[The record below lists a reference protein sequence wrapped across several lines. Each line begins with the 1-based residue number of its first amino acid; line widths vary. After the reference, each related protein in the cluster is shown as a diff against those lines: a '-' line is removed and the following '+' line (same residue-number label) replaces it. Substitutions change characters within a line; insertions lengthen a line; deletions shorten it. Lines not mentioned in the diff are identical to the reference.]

1 MTIFFERLSFLSS
14 FFYLFRNKK
23 IFSQQKLERIYYID
37 TNRYVSV
44 FIPIAEKYFGC
55 TFSKLDFSLIDIK
68 DSYGELER
76 LKLTRKHLFDFKELI
91 LESSA
96 YKEILVELYQSNLQA
111 NQHLKSYIEKSVI
124 HSEIMQPGT
133 WRTLFLISVISNFMK
148 KESIEQSIFVII
160 RRSWLLQY
168 QEFASSYGISI
179 DYDQGMDA
187 ICDINLTS
195 FIRRFPVIYF
205 LLSILKY
212 KNGFLDKNKDL
223 GASLYLDGR
232 GDIVF
237 EKNGLH
243 SDFLWHIESDYPAK
257 KIVYRYENNNEKSLL
272 HENNIDADKITPY
285 LSDLFFITRK
295 AVSLKK
301 NSLFKAEFNQIK
313 QPFDFYHAN
322 FHATRSFFARKNIK
336 IYLTWDR
343 YNADHIIKS
352 AAIRSLGGISAIHQ
366 IAFDGVPLIDNQLHS
381 DIVFSYSSLT
391 ANLDKEINS
400 KSKYHVITG
409 CTKDYLNPL
418 LNDQANLIR
427 DKLASNGVKHVV
439 CVFDENSHS
448 DERWHT
454 GHSLQRENYS
464 YILEEVITNQSL
476 GVIFKPKHGKNLRKR
491 LGKVNK
497 LLQKAERTGRCLV
510 LEEISRHTTAY
521 SPIIAALSS
530 DLCIH
535 GHLCA
540 GSAGL
545 EAALSG
551 IPTILIDREGLPD
564 SKLHQLP
571 KDKVVFSDWSS
582 AIEGIKIFFS
592 DRNKSTGIG
601 DWSNLIVDLD
611 PFRDGEGSKRMGS
624 FLNDLRI
631 NFDQGM
637 EREQSMEL
645 AIKKYKNDWGSD
657 KIIEN
662 F

>member
-1 MTIFFERLSFLSS
+1 MS
-14 FFYLFRNKK
+14 
-23 IFSQQKLERIYYID
+23 
-37 TNRYVSV
+37 RYASV

-55 TFSKLDFSLIDIK
+55 TFSKLDFSLINIK

-96 YKEILVELYQSNLQA
+96 YNEILVELYQSNSQT

-133 WRTLFLISVISNFMK
+133 WRTLFLISVISNFIK
-148 KESIEQSIFVII
+148 KQSVEQSLFVII

-168 QEFASSYGISI
+168 QEFASNHGVSI
-179 DYDQGMDA
+179 DYDQGIDA
-187 ICDINLTS
+187 IYDINLTS
-195 FIRRFPVIYF
+195 LIRRFPVIYF

-272 HENNIDADKITPY
+272 QENYIDADKITPY
-285 LSDLFFITRK
+285 LRDVFFLTRK

-301 NSLFKAEFNQIK
+301 NSLFKAEFNEIK
-313 QPFDFYHAN
+313 KPYDFYHAN
-322 FHATRSFFARKNIK
+322 FLATRSFFSRKNIK

-352 AAIRSLGGISAIHQ
+352 DAIRSLGGISAIQQ
-366 IAFDGVPLIDNQLHS
+366 IAFDGVPLIDNQIHS

-391 ANLDKEINS
+391 ADLDKEINS

-427 DKLASNGVKHVV
+427 DKLTSNGAKHIV

-454 GHSLQRENYS
+454 GHSLQRENYR
-464 YILEEVITNQSL
+464 YILEEVISNKSL
-476 GVIFKPKHGKNLRKR
+476 GVIFKPKHGKNLRNR
-491 LGKVNK
+491 LGEVNK
-497 LLQKAERTGRCLV
+497 LLLRAERTGRCLV

-571 KDKVVFSDWSS
+571 KDKVVFSDWPT
-582 AIEGIKIFFS
+582 AIEGVKIFFS

-601 DWSNLIVDLD
+601 DWSDLIVDLD
-611 PFRDGEGSKRMGS
+611 PFRDGKGAKRMGS

-637 EREQSMEL
+637 ERDKSMEL
-645 AIKKYKNDWGSD
+645 AIEKYKNDWGSD

-662 F
+662 S

>member
-1 MTIFFERLSFLSS
+1 MPLC
-14 FFYLFRNKK
+14 
-23 IFSQQKLERIYYID
+23 
-37 TNRYVSV
+37 

-55 TFSKLDFSLIDIK
+55 TFSKLDFSLINIK

-96 YKEILVELYQSNLQA
+96 YNEILVELYQSNSQT

-133 WRTLFLISVISNFMK
+133 WRTLFLIRVISNFIK
-148 KESIEQSIFVII
+148 KQSIEQSLFIII

-168 QEFASSYGISI
+168 QEFASNHGVSI
-179 DYDQGMDA
+179 DYDQGIDA
-187 ICDINLTS
+187 IYDINLTS
-195 FIRRFPVIYF
+195 LIRRFPVIYF

-257 KIVYRYENNNEKSLL
+257 KIVYRYENDDEKSLL

-285 LSDLFFITRK
+285 LRDLFFLTRK

-301 NSLFKAEFNQIK
+301 NSLFKAEFNEIK

-366 IAFDGVPLIDNQLHS
+366 IAFDGVPLIDNQVHS

-391 ANLDKEINS
+391 ATLDKEINS
-400 KSKYHVITG
+400 KFKYHVITG

-418 LNDQANLIR
+418 LNKQANLIR
-427 DKLASNGVKHVV
+427 DKLSLNGAKDVV

-454 GHSLQRENYS
+454 GHSLQKENYS

-476 GVIFKPKHGKNLRKR
+476 GVIFKPKHGKNLRNR

-497 LLQKAERTGRCLV
+497 LLQRAERTGRCLV

-571 KDKVVFSDWSS
+571 KDKVVFSNWPST
-582 AIEGIKIFFS
+582 IEGIKIFFS

-601 DWSNLIVDLD
+601 DWSDLIVDLD
-611 PFRDGEGSKRMGS
+611 PFRDGKGAKRMGS

-662 F
+662 S